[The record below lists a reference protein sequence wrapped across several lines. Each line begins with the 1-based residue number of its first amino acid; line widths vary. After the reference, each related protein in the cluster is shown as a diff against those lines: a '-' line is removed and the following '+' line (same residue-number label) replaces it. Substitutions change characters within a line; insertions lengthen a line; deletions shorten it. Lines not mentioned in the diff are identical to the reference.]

1 MHEAHSWWTTIA
13 GAEAWFSQFAARFS
27 HREFEVDHV
36 SWEVSGAHENG
47 WALATARLDGC
58 DDLAEARLAAEA
70 EVRVLS
76 GLARLLW
83 EGIPPVRP
91 VLLIR
96 VDNKEFVEGAILAVP
111 GIAIV
116 RGRTPMDV
124 EGRILTSDKPSGRL
138 RDDVIGRLKSER
150 LSRALEL
157 YGREQPNWGSLYKVY
172 ELLRERFT
180 DYGIASTGLASKQ
193 DLARFR
199 ATANLPDLSGIDA
212 RHAAGS
218 RDAPMAMELREAH
231 AMVRN
236 LLASWLGGAIGGD
249 SQAQKGT

>member
-1 MHEAHSWWTTIA
+1 MHEAHTWWTTIA

-27 HREFEVDHV
+27 HPEFEVDHV
-36 SWEVSGAHENG
+36 SWEVSGVEESG

-58 DDLAEARLAAEA
+58 ADLAEARLVAEA

-76 GLARLLW
+76 GLGRLLW
-83 EGIPPVRP
+83 EGIPPIRP

-96 VDNKEFVEGAILAVP
+96 VNNKRFVEGAILAVP
-111 GIAIV
+111 QIAIV
-116 RGRTPMDV
+116 IGRTPIGV
-124 EGRILTSDKPSGRL
+124 EERILTSAEPSGRL
-138 RDDVIGRLKSER
+138 REDVIGRMKSDG

-172 ELLRERFT
+172 ELLRERFSE
-180 DYGIASTGLASKQ
+180 DRLVSTGFVSKQ

-218 RDAPMAMELREAH
+218 RDAPKALEFREAH

-236 LLASWLGGAIGGD
+236 LLASWLGGTIADD
-249 SQAQKGT
+249 SEGEHGT